1 MGWMDSLWGFASN
14 LFGGDVGVGG
24 EEGVPLAGPPGVSA
38 PLTTGDAGAPSSWSS
53 GLSDFAGKLGG
64 GLAKEFT
71 ETPLKAFSQTL
82 GLGATGLGIS
92 SALST
97 QKQLADQTR
106 TMQKG
111 QKAALAAAAPAV
123 AAGTEQLAESR
134 AGKLPPPM
142 EAAVA
147 QWVQQAKADMRAR
160 YASMGLGNSSS
171 LQGEEA
177 KIDLM
182 AESMK
187 AQLLQGQQGLSLEA
201 LQTGVS
207 AGTGV
212 AATASAQQQ
221 TLAALIESA
230 NQQLGRLSGSQA

>member
-1 MGWMDSLWGFASN
+1 MSAGLLDFASE
-14 LFGGDVGVGG
+14 LMGGWEGGGG
-24 EEGVPLAGPPGVSA
+24 EI
-38 PLTTGDAGAPSSWSS
+38 TTPTIPTWDMPAAGAGAGDGWGS
-53 GLSDFAGKLGG
+53 GLWDFAGKLGT
-64 GLAKEFT
+64 GLGKEFT
-71 ETPLKAFSQTL
+71 ESPLKAFSQML

-92 SALST
+92 SGLST
-97 QKQLADQTR
+97 QKQLAEQTR

-160 YASMGLGNSSS
+160 YAQMGLGNSSD

-177 KIDLM
+177 KIDQM
-182 AESMK
+182 ALAMK
-187 AQLLQGQQGLSLEA
+187 AQLLQSQQGLSLEA

-212 AATASAQQQ
+212 AATASAQQN
-221 TLAALIESA
+221 TLAALIEAA